1 MEDNTPNELQ
11 ALKDELLDLIE
22 TMKRESDAINH
33 SQMDR
38 VLRLLGSIEIMTGTI
53 DAHTLALK
61 MHLKRIERL
70 EALLGGGTV
79 GTGQTADPQ
88 APKNPDSPEIQG
100 QVTVQEKGSQEVD
113 YQARPVDQVKSHI
126 EQIRNKSLNPAHRAT
141 FPPGSRPQ
149 G

>member
-11 ALKDELLDLIE
+11 ALKDELLDLLE

-88 APKNPDSPEIQG
+88 APKNPDSPDTQA
-100 QVTVQEKGSQEVD
+100 QEVN

-126 EQIRNKSLNPAHRAT
+126 EQIRNKSLNPVHRAT

>member
-1 MEDNTPNELQ
+1 MENNTPNELQ

-22 TMKRESDAINH
+22 TMKRESDAFNH

-38 VLRLLGSIEIMTGTI
+38 ILRLIGSIEIMTGTI

-70 EALLGGGTV
+70 EALLGGGTGAGETV
-79 GTGQTADPQ
+79 DPQ
-88 APKNPDSPEIQG
+88 APKDPDPQDT
-100 QVTVQEKGSQEVD
+100 QAQATAQEQKTQEVD

-141 FPPGSRPQ
+141 FPLGSRPQ
-149 G
+149 